1 MVNVTEKGK
10 QLFKLMTFHANLFNQ
25 KCLLEGPEYTIMII
39 MLMVIVDV
47 ITQS

>member
-10 QLFKLMTFHANLFNQ
+10 QLFKLMTFHANVFNQ
-25 KCLLEGPEYTIMII
+25 KCLLEGPEYTII
-39 MLMVIVDV
+39 MLMVIVEV